1 MFEGRVA
8 LITGGTSGIGLATAK
23 LFAAR
28 GGRAVV
34 VGRDPGRGAQ
44 AQAELGEHGRF
55 VAADVSQPEHVKKAF
70 AETLDWA
77 GRLDFLVHA
86 AGHTRDKLL
95 VRMELA
101 EWEEILRVHLTGGY
115 LCAREALRVMMKAR
129 AGAMVFVGS
138 VVGLTGNVGQA
149 NYAAA
154 KAGLVALT
162 RTLAQEAAPW
172 GIRVNLVAPGF
183 IETPMT
189 AGLPEKIR
197 EQYLARIPLGRSG
210 EPEEVAEAILFL
222 LSPQASYITGHVL
235 CVDGGLVPCD

>member
-23 LFAAR
+23 LFVER
-28 GGRAVV
+28 GGLAAV
-34 VGRDPGRGAQ
+34 VGRDETRGMQ
-44 AQAELGEHGRF
+44 AERELGERGKF
-55 VAADVSQPEHVKKAF
+55 FPADVADPVQVKRVFSEVLA
-70 AETLDWA
+70 WA
-77 GRLDFLVHA
+77 GRLDFLVHS

-101 EWEEILRVHLTGGY
+101 DWEEILRVHLTGGY
-115 LCAREALRVMMKAR
+115 LCAREAVRIMMKAR
-129 AGAMVFVGS
+129 SGAIVFVGS

-189 AGLPEKIR
+189 EALPEKVR
-197 EQYLARIPLGRSG
+197 EQYLSRVPLGRAG
-210 EPEEVAEAILFL
+210 RPEEVAEAILFL

-235 CVDGGLVPCD
+235 CVDGGLVPCN

>member
-1 MFEGRVA
+1 MFEGTVA

-23 LFAAR
+23 LFVAR

-34 VGRDPGRGAQ
+34 VGRDQARGAQ
-44 AQAELGEHGRF
+44 ALLELGNHGKF
-55 VAADVSQPEHVKKAF
+55 IAADVSDPRQVKEVF
-70 AETLDWA
+70 AEALRWA
-77 GRLDFLVHA
+77 GRLDFFVHA
-86 AGHTRDKLL
+86 AGHTRDKL
-95 VRMELA
+95 VARMDLTD
-101 EWEEILRVHLTGGY
+101 WEEVLRVHLTGGY
-115 LCAREALRVMMKAR
+115 LCAREALRAMMKAR
-129 AGAMVFVGS
+129 SGAMVFVGS

-154 KAGLVALT
+154 KAGLVGLT

-197 EQYLARIPLGRSG
+197 TEYISRIPLGRAG
-210 EPEEVAEAILFL
+210 RPEEVAEVILFL

>member
-1 MFEGRVA
+1 MFEGQVA

-23 LFAAR
+23 LFVAQ
-28 GGRAVV
+28 GGQAVV
-34 VGRDPGRGAQ
+34 VGRDPSRGAQ
-44 AQAELGEHGRF
+44 VQSELGERVRF
-55 VAADVSQPEHVKKAF
+55 VVADVAQPAQVKRAF
-70 AETLDWA
+70 GEALDWA

-95 VRMELA
+95 VRMDLG

-115 LCAREALRVMMKAR
+115 LCAREALRIMMRAR

-154 KAGLVALT
+154 KAGLVGLT
-162 RTLAQEAAPW
+162 KALAQEAAPW

-183 IETPMT
+183 IATPMT
-189 AGLPEKIR
+189 AALPEKIR
-197 EQYLARIPLGRSG
+197 DQYLARIPLGRMG
-210 EPEEVAEAILFL
+210 QPEEVAEAILFL
-222 LSPQASYITGHVL
+222 LSPRASYITGHVL
-235 CVDGGLVPCD
+235 CVDGGLAPCD

>member
-1 MFEGRVA
+1 MFEGKVG

-23 LFAAR
+23 LLVAR

-34 VGRDPGRGAQ
+34 LGRDEARGVQ
-44 AQAELGEHGRF
+44 AEKELGERGKF
-55 VAADVSQPEHVKKAF
+55 VPADISNPNQVKPAF
-70 AETLDWA
+70 EEALRWG

-95 VRMELA
+95 VRLDLGD
-101 EWEEILRVHLTGGY
+101 WEEVLRVHLTGGY
-115 LCAREALRVMMKAR
+115 LCAREALRIMMRAR
-129 AGAMVFVGS
+129 SGAMVFVGS

-154 KAGLVALT
+154 KAGLVALA

-197 EQYLARIPLGRSG
+197 EGYLARIPLGRPG
-210 EPEEVAEAILFL
+210 RPEEVAEAILFL

-235 CVDGGLVPCD
+235 CVDGGLVPCH

>member
-1 MFEGRVA
+1 MFEGKVA

-23 LFAAR
+23 LLVAR

-34 VGRDPGRGAQ
+34 LGRDQARGAQ
-44 AQAELGEHGRF
+44 AEAELKGHGKF
-55 VAADVSQPEHVKKAF
+55 IPTDVSDPKQVEKAF
-70 AETLDWA
+70 AEALQWA

-95 VRMELA
+95 VRMSQE
-101 EWEEILRVHLTGGY
+101 EWEEILKVHLTGAY
-115 LCAREALRVMMKAR
+115 LCAREALRIMMKAR

-162 RTLAQEAAPW
+162 KTLAQEAAPW
-172 GIRVNLVAPGF
+172 GIRVNLVAPGY

-189 AGLPEKIR
+189 AALPEKIR
-197 EQYLARIPLGRSG
+197 EQYLSRVPLGRAG
-210 EPEEVAEAILFL
+210 QPEEVAEAILFL
-222 LSPQASYITGHVL
+222 LSPKASYITGHVL
-235 CVDGGLVPCD
+235 CVDGGLVPCA

>member
-1 MFEGRVA
+1 MFEGTVA
-8 LITGGTSGIGLATAK
+8 LITGGTSGIGFATAK
-23 LFAAR
+23 LFVAR
-28 GGRAVV
+28 GGQVV
-34 VGRDPGRGAQ
+34 VLGRDQARGVQAAQ
-44 AQAELGEHGRF
+44 ELGEHGKF
-55 VAADVSQPEHVKKAF
+55 VPADVSDPAQVKEAF
-70 AETLDWA
+70 EEALRWA
-77 GRLDFLVHA
+77 GRLDFFVHA
-86 AGHTRDKLL
+86 AGNTRDKL
-95 VRMELA
+95 VARMDLA
-101 EWEEILRVHLTGGY
+101 DWEEVLRVHLTGGY
-115 LCAREALRVMMKAR
+115 LCAREALRVMMRAR

-189 AGLPEKIR
+189 ACLPEKIR
-197 EQYLARIPLGRSG
+197 AAYLARIPLGRAG
-210 EPEEVAEAILFL
+210 RPEEVAEAILFL

>member
-1 MFEGRVA
+1 MFEGKVA

-23 LFAAR
+23 LLVAR

-34 VGRDPGRGAQ
+34 VGRDQARGV
-44 AQAELGEHGRF
+44 QAEAELAGQGKF
-55 VAADVSQPEHVKKAF
+55 IPADVSDPQQVQKAF
-70 AETLDWA
+70 AEALQWA

-95 VRMELA
+95 VRMSQE
-101 EWEEILRVHLTGGY
+101 EWEEILKVHLTGAY
-115 LCAREALRVMMKAR
+115 LCAREALRIMMKAR

-162 RTLAQEAAPW
+162 KTLAQEVAPW
-172 GIRVNLVAPGF
+172 GIRVNLVAPGY

-189 AGLPEKIR
+189 AALPEKIR
-197 EQYLARIPLGRSG
+197 EQYLSRVPLGRAG
-210 EPEEVAEAILFL
+210 RPEEVAEAILFL
-222 LSPQASYITGHVL
+222 LSPGASYITGHVL
-235 CVDGGLVPCD
+235 CVDGGLVPCA

>member
-23 LFAAR
+23 LLVAR

-34 VGRDPGRGAQ
+34 VGRDQARGTQAEAELAGRGK
-44 AQAELGEHGRF
+44 F
-55 VAADVSQPEHVKKAF
+55 ISADVSDPKQVQDAF
-70 AETLDWA
+70 AEALQWA
-77 GRLDFLVHA
+77 GRLDFLVCA

-95 VRMELA
+95 IRMSQE
-101 EWEEILRVHLTGGY
+101 EWEEILKVHLTGAY
-115 LCAREALRVMMKAR
+115 LCAREALRTMMKAR
-129 AGAMVFVGS
+129 GGAIVFVGS

-162 RTLAQEAAPW
+162 KTLAQEAAPW
-172 GIRVNLVAPGF
+172 GIRVNLVAPGY

-189 AGLPEKIR
+189 AALPEKIR
-197 EQYLARIPLGRSG
+197 EQYLSRIPLGRAG
-210 EPEEVAEAILFL
+210 RPEEVAEAILFL
-222 LSPQASYITGHVL
+222 LSPGASYITGHVL
-235 CVDGGLVPCD
+235 CVDGGLAPCA